1 MRKTMMKVCGVEL
14 KGGEAIIC
22 VLAFDGGMFTVPDIR
37 QRSFVVTNSETTE
50 SIRGF
55 YKAIKQLTQDYGVN
69 EVAII
74 QRDQKGKNAGSVT
87 SFKVEAVLQ
96 VLDLPV
102 HIVNSQMIKEQL
114 KRNPIQA
121 EFEDLGLKKFQQPA
135 FKAAYAYINNVH
147 YKKDEEDD

>member
-1 MRKTMMKVCGVEL
+1 MMKVCGVEL

-22 VLAFDGGMFTVPDIR
+22 VLAFDAGMFTVPEIR
-37 QRSFVVTNSETTE
+37 QRSFVVSSSDTTE
-50 SIRGF
+50 AIRGF

-69 EVAII
+69 EIAII

-87 SFKVEAVLQ
+87 SFKLEAVLQ
-96 VLDLPV
+96 VLDMPV
-102 HIVNSQMIKEQL
+102 HIVTSQLIKEQL

-135 FKAAYAYINNVH
+135 FKAAYGYINHEH
-147 YKKDEEDD
+147 YKTEEE